1 MTSMNQGYKRILVA
15 TDFSPHANAALRQA
29 VWLAR
34 QSGAQIV
41 LAHTLPDRLR
51 VPYSESMR
59 AQLDLL
65 YGEGEIVPREIRR
78 ESEARMRQMIVDLN
92 ATDLNVRFETW
103 PGEPFVELTH
113 AVQEEGFD
121 LVLAGT
127 RGLAAWKQFLVG
139 STAKRLI
146 RKCPSAVWIDDPP
159 HETTGASRGTWRLAQ
174 P

>member
-1 MTSMNQGYKRILVA
+1 MTGIPRGYRRIVVA

-59 AQLDLL
+59 AQLDMI

-78 ESEARMRQMIVDLN
+78 ESEARMQQLIVDLN
-92 ATDLNVRFETW
+92 ATDLNIRLETW
-103 PGEPFVELTH
+103 PGS
-113 AVQEEGFD
+113 
-121 LVLAGT
+121 
-127 RGLAAWKQFLVG
+127 R
-139 STAKRLI
+139 ST
-146 RKCPSAVWIDDPP
+146 
-159 HETTGASRGTWRLAQ
+159 
-174 P
+174 